1 MRVLLF
7 KSFILGLSWLILP
20 FWAFLAL
27 SVYFYLVPFFQPF
40 KLIIPFMLA
49 LAVAFAAPHGFWFAI
64 LIGMLFFLLLGIKN
78 LILIHRFDNH
88 QMMVFLI
95 LFLLFF
101 SFFFHFQNW
110 QRWIVS
116 LISLGVGLSYF
127 FLFDELADY
136 IKIKRNDEPKKIFI
150 PLEAERPKALVALA
164 YWRGRS
170 LTGFISGLGAFFLWQ
185 VVMAV
190 LFLPLNYFYQTAL
203 LFLFSVILTD
213 FLLEY
218 LGGGISRKKILT
230 DFSIFFVIAVIML
243 ASANWGL

>member
-1 MRVLLF
+1 MPLEIIRRATKTALSVRVLLL
-7 KSFILGLSWLILP
+7 KSLIFGLSWFILP
-20 FWAFLAL
+20 FWAFLAVA
-27 SVYFYLVPFFQPF
+27 VYFYLVPFFQPF
-40 KLIIPFMLA
+40 KLIIPFMLTI
-49 LAVAFAAPHGFWFAI
+49 AVAFIVPYGFWFAVF
-64 LIGMLFFLLLGIKN
+64 LGTLFFFLIGIKN
-78 LILIHRFDNH
+78 LILINRFDNH

-95 LFLLFF
+95 LFLVFF
-101 SFFFHFQNW
+101 GFFLHFQNW

-136 IKIKRNDEPKKIFI
+136 IKRNDEPKKIFI
-150 PLEAERPKALVALA
+150 
-164 YWRGRS
+164 
-170 LTGFISGLGAFFLWQ
+170 SGLGAFLLWQ

-243 ASANWGL
+243 ASANWGF